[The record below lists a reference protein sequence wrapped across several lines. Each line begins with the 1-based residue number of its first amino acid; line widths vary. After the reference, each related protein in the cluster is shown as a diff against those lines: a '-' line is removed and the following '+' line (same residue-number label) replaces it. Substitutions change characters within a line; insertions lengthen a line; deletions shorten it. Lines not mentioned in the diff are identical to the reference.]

1 MRWANKLRRSC
12 FIFLHKTVHLDL
24 CRTSTVIDY
33 FQECLVIQFCNNSL
47 SLLITTRTGKTSVRV
62 VLEYAFTQIQ
72 LDFYFDL
79 LLFQAHLLNVCVHEL
94 LLLRLVEQQ
103 AIDENEWEDGA
114 RTEISSFLNSRAN
127 ASQPWGELQF
137 CLHLKS
143 GNKGTSPSIKGTYT
157 CSGTKG

>member
-1 MRWANKLRRSC
+1 MLSTKSSST
-12 FIFLHKTVHLDL
+12 FI
-24 CRTSTVIDY
+24 
-33 FQECLVIQFCNNSL
+33 
-47 SLLITTRTGKTSVRV
+47 LI
-62 VLEYAFTQIQ
+62 LF
-72 LDFYFDL
+72 
-79 LLFQAHLLNVCVHEL
+79 LFQAHLLNVCVHEL

-143 GNKGTSPSIKGTYT
+143 GNKGTSLSIKGTYT